1 MRYNLNT
8 YVKVIKKCHMQTIKT
23 KISEGG
29 RLVIPSEYRK
39 QLGLEIGDEVM
50 IQLVDGEMRI
60 FTLEQAVKRAQQIVR
75 RYIPEGRSISGELL
89 EERRQENLSE

>member
-1 MRYNLNT
+1 
-8 YVKVIKKCHMQTIKT
+8 MQTIKT

-29 RLVIPSEYRK
+29 RVVIPSEYRK
-39 QLGLEIGDEVM
+39 QLGLEVGDEVM

-60 FTLEQAVKRAQQIVR
+60 FTLEQAVKRSQQIVR
-75 RYIPEGRSISGELL
+75 RYIPEGRSLSGELL